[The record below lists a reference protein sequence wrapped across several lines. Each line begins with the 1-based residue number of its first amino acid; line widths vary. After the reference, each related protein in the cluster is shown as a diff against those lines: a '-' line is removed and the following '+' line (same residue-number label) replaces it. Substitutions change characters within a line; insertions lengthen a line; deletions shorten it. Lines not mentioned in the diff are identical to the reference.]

1 MMMYKFGQ
9 NVNSY
14 QPEVLE
20 NLFTCLEYV
29 VEITAKGITRRSHN
43 HPLVHLN
50 TNSMSIAAS
59 ADLVYSSIHAYSFGS
74 K

>member
-1 MMMYKFGQ
+1 MMIYKFGQ

-14 QPEVLE
+14 QSEVLE
-20 NLFTCLEYV
+20 NHLHVSNIV
-29 VEITAKGITRRSHN
+29 VEITAKGITRSHN

-59 ADLVYSSIHAYSFGS
+59 ADLVYSSIHACSFGS